1 MPVRPRR
8 RFAHPL
14 FFPALATLAALAALA
29 LLPPPGVKAE
39 GVAPD
44 PIAAFT
50 AGMESR
56 EGFIPFH
63 LDGETGRIFL
73 EVEQLD
79 RDFLYLNTLAAGL
92 GTFQPTRLD
101 RGQTGSAMVVRFE
114 RRGSRVVLVRRNVN
128 TIASSGDPHEIQAV
142 EESFPPSVLG
152 AFPITERDGG
162 RLLVDATDFF
172 LSDVWDVH
180 GTARRA
186 GMGEMRVDRDRS
198 FIVEEHTHA
207 FPVNTEVRA
216 ALTFTSDNPQAAWRQ
231 HAPDGRSVTLQ
242 QHHSFLELPDP
253 PLPVRPYDPRMGVG
267 SAVVED
273 YSQPLDQDYRLRSMP
288 RWRLVPSDPEAYL
301 RGELVDPVEPIVIH
315 LDPGIPEPYRT
326 AYREGAEWWNSAFE
340 AAGFRDAF
348 QVRDLPEGVHQMD
361 ARYSVLQ
368 IVHRTAPGPSTGN
381 SFRDPRTGE
390 MLKALTQM
398 DSYRSLTNYNIF
410 AGLLPAFEAQGVE
423 PQIDGVE
430 FAMARRRQHTAHEL
444 GHVIGLPHNHVGA
457 VQGRSSVMDYP
468 FPLIRLDGQG
478 RLDISQAY
486 RDNIGYSDSLA
497 VRVTYTWYPDTEAER
512 EGLEALAREAIDRG
526 HGFITGGHASSLAGS
541 HPEAHLWWEG
551 DDAFEG
557 LDRAVAVRRV
567 ILEHFD
573 ERAIQPGE
581 PMAWLNHRLAHA
593 YLHHRYQVESVVK
606 VVGGM
611 RFGYS
616 VRGDGTAP
624 TEIIPTADQRRALE
638 EILQVLSPAE
648 LAVPH
653 RIVDLIPPAPP
664 GFEER
669 IPWIPSPGGPA
680 LDPYAMAR
688 SFAQEVVDNLLHRER
703 MARVA
708 AFHARDPGH
717 LSLDEVMGALVEGSW
732 GRTRPASASDR
743 AYLRAVER
751 SVLDALFDL
760 ASDPQVT
767 SEVKNAAERHLAR
780 LADGLTDAPGQ
791 GVEEEAQR
799 ERARRE
805 IQRYF
810 LTGEV
815 PDLRTGVVE
824 LYLPWP

>member
-1 MPVRPRR
+1 MPAPPHLPARR
-8 RFAHPL
+8 L
-14 FFPALATLAALAALA
+14 LLLALAALVPA
-29 LLPPPGVKAE
+29 LAPKPLDAAGT
-39 GVAPD
+39 APD
-44 PIAAFT
+44 PIATFT
-50 AGMESR
+50 RAMETQ
-56 EGFIPFH
+56 EGFIPLH
-63 LDGETGRIFL
+63 LDGETGRIFM
-73 EVEQLD
+73 EVDRLD
-79 RDFLYLNTLAAGL
+79 RDFLYLNTLAGGL
-92 GTFQPTRLD
+92 GSFEPARLD

-114 RRGSRVVLVRRNVN
+114 RRGPRVVLVRRNVN
-128 TIASSGDPHEIQAV
+128 TIAGSGDPHEAQAV
-142 EESFPPSVLG
+142 DESFPPSVLG
-152 AFPITERDGG
+152 SFPITERDGN

-198 FIVEEHTHA
+198 YIVGEHTHS
-207 FPVNTEVRA
+207 FPTNTEIRA
-216 ALTFTSDNPQAAWRQ
+216 ALTFTAENPHAAWRR

-267 SAVVED
+267 AAVVED
-273 YSQPLDQDYRLRSMP
+273 YSQPLDRDYRLRSTP
-288 RWRLVPSDPEAYL
+288 RWRLIPTDPEAYL

-340 AAGFRDAF
+340 AAGFRNAF
-348 QVRDLPEGVHQMD
+348 QVRDLPDGVHQMD

-390 MLKALTQM
+390 MLQALTQM
-398 DSYRSLTNYNIF
+398 DSDRSLTDYNIF
-410 AGLLPAFEAQGVE
+410 AGLLPAFEAQGIA

-444 GHVIGLPHNHVGA
+444 GHIIGLPHNHMGA

-468 FPLIRLDGQG
+468 FPLIRLDGEG

-497 VRVTYTWYPDTEAER
+497 VRFTYTWYPDADAER
-512 EGLEALAREAIDRG
+512 EGLEALAREAMDRG
-526 HGFITGGHASSLAGS
+526 HRFITGGHANSLASS

-551 DDAFEG
+551 DDALQG
-557 LDRAVAVRRV
+557 LDRAMAVRRV

-606 VVGGM
+606 FVGGM
-611 RFGYS
+611 RFSYAL
-616 VRGDGTAP
+616 RGDGTAP
-624 TEIIPTADQRRALE
+624 TEIVSTAEQRRALD
-638 EILQVLSPAE
+638 EILRVLSPSE
-648 LAVPH
+648 LAVSN
-653 RIVDLIPPAPP
+653 RIVDLIPPSPP

-688 SFAQEVVDNLLHRER
+688 SFSQEVVDNLLHRER

-717 LSLDEVMGALVEGSW
+717 LSPDEVMGALVEASW
-732 GRTRPASASDR
+732 GRSRPGSASER
-743 AYLRAVER
+743 SYLRGVER

-760 ASDPQVT
+760 ASDPQAT
-767 SEVKNAAERHLAR
+767 SEVKNAAERQLAR
-780 LADGLTDAPGQ
+780 LADRIDGAPGQ
-791 GVEEEAQR
+791 GAEEEAQR
-799 ERARRE
+799 QRAGRE
-805 IQRYF
+805 IQRF
-810 LTGEV
+810 FATGEV
-815 PDLRTGVVE
+815 PALRTGVVT